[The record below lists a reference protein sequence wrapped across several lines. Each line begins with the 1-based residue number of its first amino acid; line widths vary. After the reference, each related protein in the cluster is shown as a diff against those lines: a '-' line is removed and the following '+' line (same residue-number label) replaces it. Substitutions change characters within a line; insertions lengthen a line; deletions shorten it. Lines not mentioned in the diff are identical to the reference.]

1 MWSFPTSALLSLA
14 LIQYATGMIK
24 ADFYRMRA
32 GSTGS
37 SLVEIMKKSKTLY
50 ETIEVVENE
59 RIPAAYPTSSSDPA
73 GMKISL
79 K

>member
-1 MWSFPTSALLSLA
+1 
-14 LIQYATGMIK
+14 MIK

-37 SLVEIMKKSKTLY
+37 SLVEIMKKSKMLY